1 MEVRLLD
8 SIPLEEPAFPP
19 IDTTMLLALV
29 QTCRKRD
36 MFSYPA
42 MLAQYQQTEL
52 TPHTALP
59 IWIGIEEAKRFA
71 LTLWHVWQMYSASR
85 DLGNGDVDVNAE
97 RDVDTDEGEDMETD
111 GVGDIDADGDAD
123 EDVEIACRDLQFSVP
138 VSDDIWN
145 TESLLG
151 FVQMV
156 EGEKARGNQICDNEM
171 NWICNWE
178 GVM

>member
-1 MEVRLLD
+1 
-8 SIPLEEPAFPP
+8 
-19 IDTTMLLALV
+19 
-29 QTCRKRD
+29 
-36 MFSYPA
+36 
-42 MLAQYQQTEL
+42 
-52 TPHTALP
+52 
-59 IWIGIEEAKRFA
+59 
-71 LTLWHVWQMYSASR
+71 MYSASR

-145 TESLLG
+145 AESLLG